1 MKKVF
6 KLTPNVYIPRDRIVA
21 ILPISSS
28 IARKIRGLNKNSG
41 KIVNITYGSEA
52 KTILIMDSGHILVS
66 DKTLKE
72 VDEALWK

>member
-1 MKKVF
+1 MKQVI
-6 KLTPNVYIPRDRIVA
+6 KLTPNIFIPKSRIIA

-28 IARKIRGLNKNSG
+28 IARKIRGLNKIG
-41 KIVNITYGSEA
+41 EKIVNITYGEEA

-66 DKTLKE
+66 SKTLEE